1 MMTRRSQVGW
11 AQVKIGLVV
20 VLALMILVLMI
31 LRLEEGMGLVARK
44 TTFHAL
50 VDHTQGLKIGGPVR
64 MNGVDIGNIHDI
76 AIAGESA
83 QVDIKFAVKSDVA
96 RHIREDAAI
105 NIKALGLL
113 GDKFLEIV
121 PGSPERP
128 QLSPG
133 SVITGRS
140 GPDVTDL
147 TTGAALTI
155 DRVNKTLE
163 RIQEALIAVT
173 HGQGTTGK
181 LINDPEIFDRSKEVL
196 EKLDRASEKGVALL
210 DKIEHGQGTVG
221 KLITDGELYTR
232 ANQAVRELN
241 DLAKKLNNERGTLN
255 RLTGPDL
262 YTKLDQLTA
271 RGEQILDRVERGEGT
286 VGKLVTSDELYART
300 DKLLTEV
307 EQFVAEVKKNP
318 TKYFRFSV
326 F

>member
-20 VLALMILVLMI
+20 VLALIILVLMI

-76 AIAGESA
+76 TIAGDSA
-83 QVDIKFAVKSDVA
+83 QVDIKFAVKADVA
-96 RHIREDAAI
+96 RYLREDAAV

-121 PGSPERP
+121 PGSPGRP
-128 QLSPG
+128 PLSPG
-133 SVITGRS
+133 SIISGRS

-147 TTGAALTI
+147 TTGAAMTI

-163 RIQEALIAVT
+163 RIQEALTAVT
-173 HGQGTTGK
+173 QGHGTTGK
-181 LINDPEIFDRSKEVL
+181 LINDPEVFDRSKEVL
-196 EKLDRASEKGVALL
+196 EKMDRASDKGLALL
-210 DKIEHGQGTVG
+210 EKIERGQGTVG
-221 KLITDGELYTR
+221 KLIADGELYAR
-232 ANQAVRELN
+232 ANQAVKELN
-241 DLAKKLNNERGTLN
+241 DLAKKLNNEKGTLN
-255 RLTGPDL
+255 KLTGPEL
-262 YTKLDQLTA
+262 YAKLDQLTV
-271 RGEQILDRVERGEGT
+271 RGDQLLDKVERGEGT
-286 VGKLVTSDELYART
+286 VGKLVTSDELYARA

>member
-11 AQVKIGLVV
+11 AQVKIGMVV
-20 VLALMILVLMI
+20 VLALGILVLMI

-76 AIAGESA
+76 AIAGDSA
-83 QVDIKFAVKSDVA
+83 QVDIKFAVKADVA
-96 RHIREDAAI
+96 RHIREDASI

-113 GDKFLEIV
+113 GDKFLEV
-121 PGSPERP
+121 LPGSSGRP
-128 QLSPG
+128 PLSPG
-133 SVITGRS
+133 SIITGRS

-147 TTGAALTI
+147 ATGAALTI

-163 RIQEALIAVT
+163 RIQEALTAVT
-173 HGQGTTGK
+173 EGHGTTGK
-181 LINDPEIFDRSKEVL
+181 LVNDPEVFDRSRQVL
-196 EKLDRASEKGVALL
+196 EKLDRASEKGLSLL
-210 DKIEHGQGTVG
+210 EKIERGQGTAG
-221 KLITDGELYTR
+221 KLITDGELYAR
-232 ANQAVRELN
+232 ANQAMKELN

-255 RLTGPDL
+255 RLTGPEL
-262 YTKLDQLTA
+262 YAKLDELTA
-271 RGEQILDRVERGEGT
+271 RGDQILDRVERGEGT
-286 VGKLVTSDELYART
+286 VGKLVTSDELYARA

-307 EQFVAEVKKNP
+307 EQFIAEVKKNP

>member
-1 MMTRRSQVGW
+1 MMTKRSQVGW
-11 AQVKIGLVV
+11 AQVKIGMVV
-20 VLALMILVLMI
+20 VLALIILVLMI

-44 TTFHAL
+44 TTFHAR

-76 AIAGESA
+76 AIAGDSA

-121 PGSPERP
+121 PGSPGRP
-128 QLSPG
+128 PLSPG

-147 TTGAALTI
+147 TTGAAMTI

-163 RIQEALIAVT
+163 RIQEALTAVT
-173 HGQGTTGK
+173 QGQGTTGK

-196 EKLDRASEKGVALL
+196 EKLDRASEKGLSLL
-210 DKIEHGQGTVG
+210 DKIERGQGTVG
-221 KLITDGELYTR
+221 KLIADGELYTR
-232 ANQAVRELN
+232 ANQALRDLN

-255 RLTGPDL
+255 KLTGPDL

-271 RGEQILDRVERGEGT
+271 RSEQILDRVERGEGT

-307 EQFVAEVKKNP
+307 EQFVTEVKKNP

>member
-76 AIAGESA
+76 AIAGDSA

-121 PGSPERP
+121 PGSLGRP

-307 EQFVAEVKKNP
+307 EQFVAEVRKNP